1 MPEDRK
7 VAEGS
12 APASDTIDDPELYLE
27 FHRVASA
34 RKLDLAMRGCP
45 VPNLQIDE
53 LFQKVE
59 EQSLKHEQWPAFVR
73 EQYPSPREGE
83 PSQHP
88 LVDMTAKMQAALYG
102 EDDIDVYRL
111 AKCVKAFIVIVE
123 KLGRFASISIAEAK
137 SNTQKLEDG
146 IALAS
151 ASAKGGSLVALLR
164 SEVSAGMHGKGGM
177 IKDPSAAMG
186 VLWIA
191 RFIQFWQ
198 EICILRAAPAPPSGE
213 YIPLKLTIDGAYKHL
228 LLPYHGCARALFA
241 LRESRWTPRSCARVS
256 VSATAPSWPCTLA
269 QLTRC
274 LSLCYQLRR
283 WVTQKAFEMAVG
295 GAPEWDAVRPALAP
309 SDDEFVE
316 DFAGFRKASTE
327 LLNRIFKALE
337 ELDLV
342 DVRKSV

>member
-1 MPEDRK
+1 
-7 VAEGS
+7 
-12 APASDTIDDPELYLE
+12 
-27 FHRVASA
+27 
-34 RKLDLAMRGCP
+34 MRGCP

-102 EDDIDVYRL
+102 EDDVDVYRL

-198 EICILRAAPAPPSGE
+198 EICILRAAPHHPRASIFHSSSPSMAPTSTSFCPTTG
-213 YIPLKLTIDGAYKHL
+213 
-228 LLPYHGCARALFA
+228 ARAHFSPC
-241 LRESRWTPRSCARVS
+241 ESRGGLLVAAREYQFLPPPPLGPARLHSSPVAFH
-256 VSATAPSWPCTLA
+256 SATN
-269 QLTRC
+269 
-274 LSLCYQLRR
+274 
-283 WVTQKAFEMAVG
+283 
-295 GAPEWDAVRPALAP
+295 
-309 SDDEFVE
+309 
-316 DFAGFRKASTE
+316 FAGG
-327 LLNRIFKALE
+327 
-337 ELDLV
+337 
-342 DVRKSV
+342 